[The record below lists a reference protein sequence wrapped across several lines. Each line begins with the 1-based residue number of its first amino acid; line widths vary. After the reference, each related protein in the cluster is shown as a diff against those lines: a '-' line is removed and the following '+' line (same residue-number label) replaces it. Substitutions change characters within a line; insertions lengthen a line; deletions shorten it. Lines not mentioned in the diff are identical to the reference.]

1 MIPID
6 EAILLWKWMIAS
18 LAGGFLLV
26 RSLYAMLEREVETWQ
41 GVLGMSLGFGLTAVA
56 ISLAAS
62 PWYYPVVVA
71 IILAAVVW
79 QVGLVVV
86 SRVQQEQM
94 LEDDAR
100 RYREAIEFD
109 AKNAAA
115 HAFLA
120 AVYRKQ
126 GRLHDAISEYE
137 IALQLDPQDAK
148 VRHDLKA
155 LLQELRGADTPPA
168 CPRCEA
174 PLDKSGKTCPECG
187 WSRSTVRGLREV
199 HASGALKHG
208 LKYGLLASAA
218 VWIVSLALGISAEL
232 TLTLVLVGWL
242 VVIVLFFYWVLR
254 PVF

>member
-1 MIPID
+1 VIPM
-6 EAILLWKWMIAS
+6 EGAILLWKWMVA
-18 LAGGFLLV
+18 LLVGGFLLI

-41 GVLGMSLGFGLTAVA
+41 GVAGMALGFSLTAVA

-62 PWYYPVVVA
+62 PWYYPVVAA

-79 QVGLVVV
+79 QVGCVIAA
-86 SRVQQEQM
+86 RIQQERM

-100 RYREAIEFD
+100 RYREAIAFD

-115 HAFLA
+115 HTFLA

-126 GRLHDAISEYE
+126 GRLHDAVSEYE
-137 IALQLDPQDAK
+137 IALQLDPQDAP
-148 VRHDLKA
+148 VRHDLNT
-155 LLQELRGADTPPA
+155 LLHELRGADTPSA

-174 PLDKSGKTCPECG
+174 ALDKSGKTCAQCG
-187 WSRSTVRGLREV
+187 WSRSTVKGWREV

-208 LKYGLLASAA
+208 VIYGLLAGAA
-218 VWIVSLALGISAEL
+218 VWIVSLALGISAEF
-232 TLTLVLVGWL
+232 TLTFVLAAWLVLV
-242 VVIVLFFYWVLR
+242 VLFFYWVLR